1 MDKNARVD
9 AEWRRFLGVGAGAA
23 LSGQVGSEE
32 ARTALIEAFRNSND
46 SRVRRGCAIAMGYFK
61 DEAAI
66 DFLREALDKDE
77 SYFVGVAAIRALSHI
92 GGDRAYDI
100 LSAALARKSWQEV
113 VRSAVFHG
121 FAAAKER
128 RAVEQAIAHSRFGEH
143 PALRN
148 AAIAC
153 LGSLGKELRKDK
165 KEEKVVD
172 HLIEFATIR
181 LCDHAGWLL
190 VHWAKSVIRELLH
203 LFRRLS
209 DANASMACGAPSRM
223 R

>member
-1 MDKNARVD
+1 MI
-9 AEWRRFLGVGAGAA
+9 L
-23 LSGQVGSEE
+23 
-32 ARTALIEAFRNSND
+32 
-46 SRVRRGCAIAMGYFK
+46 
-61 DEAAI
+61 
-66 DFLREALDKDE
+66 
-77 SYFVGVAAIRALSHI
+77 
-92 GGDRAYDI
+92 

-121 FAAAKER
+121 FAAAKEK

-172 HLIEFATIR
+172 HLIE
-181 LCDHAGWLL
+181 LL
-190 VHWAKSVIRELLH
+190 KDPAVRPRWTAAAHWAKSVIRGLLH
-203 LFRRLS
+203 S
-209 DANASMACGAPSRM
+209 SGGSATRM
-223 R
+223 PRWPAGRPPGCDRGH